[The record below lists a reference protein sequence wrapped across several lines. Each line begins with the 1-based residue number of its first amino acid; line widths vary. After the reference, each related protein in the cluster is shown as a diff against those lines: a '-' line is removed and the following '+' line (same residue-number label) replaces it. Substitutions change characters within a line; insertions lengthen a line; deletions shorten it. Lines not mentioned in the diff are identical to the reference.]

1 MATLTLTV
9 SGAAMALAR
18 QPIPQV
24 PAAAASAPLTP
35 PPPVPQHVALK
46 PLADLVGDVESK
58 SAGGYNAANNGYA
71 MGLGSHGLSKH
82 FGTDCK
88 NISVGQ
94 IIKAQQR
101 GWLYAVGRY
110 QMIPSTLAF
119 AVKHSPG
126 ITNYTFFTPETQDT
140 LFLALLKHK
149 RPAVWA
155 YLNGKG
161 SRDRALHALALEWA
175 GLPGH
180 HGYTLYPGNNAS
192 HTSVIRVRQVL
203 EQTRQNF
210 MDI

>member
-1 MATLTLTV
+1 MTLTAFQMTDSRLRLLAMATLTLTV

-110 QMIPSTLAF
+110 PYEHLLAGVYDRKKEDVSF
-119 AVKHSPG
+119 
-126 ITNYTFFTPETQDT
+126 E
-140 LFLALLKHK
+140 FLL
-149 RPAVWA
+149 
-155 YLNGKG
+155 
-161 SRDRALHALALEWA
+161 SRYDRADLELEAADGACTSAACLAKAEKLERE
-175 GLPGH
+175 GV
-180 HGYTLYPGNNAS
+180 S
-192 HTSVIRVRQVL
+192 SVESTDQHKK
-203 EQTRQNF
+203 
-210 MDI
+210 D